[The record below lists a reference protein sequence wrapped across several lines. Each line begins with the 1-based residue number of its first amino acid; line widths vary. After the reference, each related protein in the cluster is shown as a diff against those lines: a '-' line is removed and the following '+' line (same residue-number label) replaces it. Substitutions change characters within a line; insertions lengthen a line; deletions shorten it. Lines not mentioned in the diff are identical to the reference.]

1 MYGPFENQ
9 LKADSLTLFCVLY
22 RSLCWA

>member
-1 MYGPFENQ
+1 MYGPFKNQ